1 MLRLG
6 GTASQSHMD
15 AFEGLV
21 TIFRRR
27 GIELDWVL
35 YSGYDA
41 LVDAFVSRE
50 IDMAWNGP
58 LSYVKI
64 KRRLDEPCRVIAMR
78 DVDINFVTN
87 FITRRASDITTV
99 EDLIGRRF
107 AFGSRG
113 SVQTGLLAHYFL
125 KQSGI
130 NPGPDFALFTFHDQR
145 NAGSVSDEADVIERV
160 RTGEYDAGAVSLR
173 TLEVMKEQQA
183 LPQDAIRVF
192 WSSPGY
198 SHCCFTAQGD
208 MNSALSHEIEQAF
221 VSIDDGDPV
230 GKAVLEAEGCSRL
243 VPGISEGWEMIETA
257 AEEEGLI

>member
-6 GTASQSHMD
+6 GTASQSHTD

-21 TIFRRR
+21 TIFQRR

-41 LVDAFVSRE
+41 LVEAFVSRE

-78 DVDINFVTN
+78 DVDINFVTG
-87 FITRRASDITTV
+87 FITQQHSDIKTV

-130 NPGPDFALFTFHDQR
+130 NPWADFALFTFHDER
-145 NAGSVSDEADVIERV
+145 DAGSVSDEADVIERV

-173 TLEVMKEQQA
+173 TLEVMKEQDA
-183 LPQDAIRVF
+183 LPQNAIRVF

-208 MNSALSHEIEQAF
+208 MDGALSHEIEQAF

-230 GKAVLEAEGCSRL
+230 GKAVLEAEGCSGL
-243 VPGISEGWEMIETA
+243 VPGISDGWEIIEKA
-257 AEEEGLI
+257 AE

>member
-6 GTASQSHMD
+6 GTASQSHID
-15 AFEGLV
+15 AFQGIAA
-21 TIFRRR
+21 IFRGR
-27 GIELDWVL
+27 GIDLDWVL
-35 YSGYDA
+35 YSGYDE

-64 KRRLDEPCRVIAMR
+64 KRRLDEPCRIIAMR
-78 DVDINFVTN
+78 DVDVNFVTS
-87 FITRRASDITTV
+87 FITRQDSDITTM

-107 AFGSRG
+107 AFGRRG

-130 NPGPDFALFTFHDQR
+130 NPRSDLAQFTFYDER
-145 NAGSVSDEADVIERV
+145 DAGSTPDELDVIERV
-160 RTGEYDAGAVSLR
+160 RADEYDAGAVSLG
-173 TLEVMKEQQA
+173 TLDAMNRKGA
-183 LPQDAIRVF
+183 LPADSVRVL

-208 MNSALSHEIEQAF
+208 MNGAVSDEVEQAF
-221 VSIDDGDPV
+221 VSIDDSDAV
-230 GKAVLEAEGCSRL
+230 GRAVLKAEECRS
-243 VPGISEGWEMIETA
+243 VVSGISEGWDLIEA
-257 AEEEGLI
+257 AALEEGLL

>member
-41 LVDAFVSRE
+41 LVEAFVSKE

-78 DVDINFVTN
+78 DVDMNFVTN
-87 FITRRASDITTV
+87 FITRWDSDIATV

-130 NPGPDFALFTFHDQR
+130 DPGPDFAHFTFHDER
-145 NAGSVSDEADVIERV
+145 DAGSVSDEADVIERV

-173 TLEVMKEQQA
+173 TLEVMREREA
-183 LPQDAIRVF
+183 LPRDAVRVF

-208 MNSALSHEIEQAF
+208 MDSVLSHEIEQAF
-221 VSIDDGDPV
+221 VSIDEGDPV

-243 VPGISEGWEMIETA
+243 VPGITEGWEMIEAA

>member
-1 MLRLG
+1 MLRLD
-6 GTASQSHMD
+6 GTVSQSHID
-15 AFEGLV
+15 AFEGIAKV
-21 TIFRRR
+21 FQRR
-27 GIELDWVL
+27 GIELDWIL

-41 LVDAFVSRE
+41 LVEAFVSKE

-78 DVDINFVTN
+78 DVDINFVTS
-87 FITRRASDITTV
+87 FITRQGSGIETV
-99 EDLIGRRF
+99 EDLMGRRF
-107 AFGSRG
+107 AFGGRG

-130 NPGPDFALFTFHDQR
+130 NPASDLALFTFHDER
-145 NAGSVSDEADVIERV
+145 KARSVSDEADVIERV

-173 TLEVMKEQQA
+173 TLEVMKEQEA

-198 SHCCFTAQGD
+198 SHCCFTAQSD
-208 MNSALSHEIEQAF
+208 WDRALSREIEQAF
-221 VSIDDGDPV
+221 CFD
-230 GKAVLEAEGCSRL
+230 
-243 VPGISEGWEMIETA
+243 
-257 AEEEGLI
+257 

>member
-1 MLRLG
+1 MLGLG
-6 GTASQSHMD
+6 GIASQSHVD
-15 AFEGLV
+15 AFQGIAP
-21 TIFRRR
+21 IFRRR

-64 KRRLDEPCRVIAMR
+64 RRQVDEPCRVIAMR
-78 DVDINFVTN
+78 DVGINFVTG
-87 FITRRASDITTV
+87 FITRQDSDITTV

-107 AFGSRG
+107 AFGRRG

-130 NPGPDFALFTFHDQR
+130 NPRSDLAQFTFY
-145 NAGSVSDEADVIERV
+145 DER
-160 RTGEYDAGAVSLR
+160 DAGAVSLG
-173 TLEVMKEQQA
+173 TLDAMNRKGA
-183 LPQDAIRVF
+183 LPADSVRVL

-208 MNSALSHEIEQAF
+208 MNGTVSDEVEQAF
-221 VSIDDGDPV
+221 VSIDDSDAV
-230 GKAVLEAEGCSRL
+230 GRTVLKAEGCRSI
-243 VPGISEGWEMIETA
+243 VPGISEGWDLIEA
-257 AEEEGLI
+257 AALEEGLL

>member
-6 GTASQSHMD
+6 GTASQSHID

-21 TIFRRR
+21 TVFRRR

-41 LVDAFVSRE
+41 LVEAFVSRE

-78 DVDINFVTN
+78 DVDVNFVTN
-87 FITRRASDITTV
+87 FITRQDSDITTV

-113 SVQTGLLAHYFL
+113 SVQTGLLAHFFL

-130 NPGPDFALFTFHDQR
+130 NPRPDFALFTFHDER
-145 NAGSVSDEADVIERV
+145 DAGSVSDEADVIERV
-160 RTGEYDAGAVSLR
+160 KTGEYDAGAVSMQ
-173 TLEVMKEQQA
+173 TLEVMKERGRSGSGN
-183 LPQDAIRVF
+183 LNR
-192 WSSPGY
+192 
-198 SHCCFTAQGD
+198 
-208 MNSALSHEIEQAF
+208 
-221 VSIDDGDPV
+221 
-230 GKAVLEAEGCSRL
+230 
-243 VPGISEGWEMIETA
+243 GISGIA
-257 AEEEGLI
+257 A